1 MTATGRAGPFGEL
14 LRIRE
19 AVEWAIFELAG
30 SRTHRPA
37 GKSNDELTND
47 KSKSIEPD
55 ASALSFFCPATL

>member
-19 AVEWAIFELAG
+19 AVERAIFELAG

-47 KSKSIEPD
+47 KSKSITNPE
-55 ASALSFFCPATL
+55 